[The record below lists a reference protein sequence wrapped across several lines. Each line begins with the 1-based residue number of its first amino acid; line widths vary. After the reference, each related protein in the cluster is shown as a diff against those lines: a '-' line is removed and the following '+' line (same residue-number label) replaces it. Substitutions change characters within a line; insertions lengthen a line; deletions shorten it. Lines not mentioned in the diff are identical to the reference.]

1 LKPDFFAEDDNTDN
15 GRERFAAATA
25 AAALY
30 RILSIE

>member
-1 LKPDFFAEDDNTDN
+1 LKLDFFAEDNNTNN
-15 GRERFAAATA
+15 GWERFAAATA